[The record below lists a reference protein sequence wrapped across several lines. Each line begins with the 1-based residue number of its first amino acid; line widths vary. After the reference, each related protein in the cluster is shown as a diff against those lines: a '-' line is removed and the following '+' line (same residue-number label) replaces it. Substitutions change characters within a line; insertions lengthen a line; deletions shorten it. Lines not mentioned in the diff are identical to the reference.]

1 MISAYLIL
9 AHPPVRRAVPPRPR
23 QPIYHKTM
31 QSLAAITAAVTV
43 PAHGYVSFS
52 RRPQLNSFRS
62 QVWTFAKQLL
72 RGCAW
77 AAAIAAG
84 MLVYTAFVQK
94 WKENGFPTIP
104 ISALVAMDQATKPGT
119 PSNVIPLGSGGT
131 GNANPPGRTPTPTRQ
146 TNILNLEEYEG

>member
-1 MISAYLIL
+1 MISGYLIL
-9 AHPPVRRAVPPRPR
+9 RYPPVRAASQPR
-23 QPIYHKTM
+23 QHIYHKTM

-52 RRPQLNSFRS
+52 RRPQLNSFRT

-84 MLVYTAFVQK
+84 MLIYTAFTQK

-104 ISALVAMDQATKPGT
+104 ISALVAIDQATKPGA
-119 PSNVIPLGSGGT
+119 PSNVIPLGSGT
-131 GNANPPGRTPTPTRQ
+131 GNANPPGRAPSQPRQ

>member
-9 AHPPVRRAVPPRPR
+9 EYTPVHVATPPRPR
-23 QPIYHKTM
+23 QPIYYKTM

-43 PAHGYVSFS
+43 PAHGYISFS
-52 RRPQLNSFRS
+52 RRPQMNSFKS

-104 ISALVAMDQATKPGT
+104 ISALVAIDQATKPGT
-119 PSNVIPLGSGGT
+119 PGNVIPLGSG
-131 GNANPPGRTPTPTRQ
+131 NANPPGRSAPTPRQ